1 MALSLKCYFKFI
13 KSIFNEQGL
22 CKNKT
27 STLYLNKLKKESFL
41 LLVGVF
47 GSEREMI
54 TTHTTIPLKWFVS
67 HKKKDLHDGNSIN
80 DGV

>member
-1 MALSLKCYFKFI
+1 MALSRKCYFKFI

-27 STLYLNKLKKESFL
+27 STLYLNKLKKSSFL

-54 TTHTTIPLKWFVS
+54 TTYDNSPEMVCES
-67 HKKKDLHDGNSIN
+67 QKKIFTMEIQ
-80 DGV
+80 